1 MRQNSFKEHAWEE
14 FHKLAS
20 EKYDFA
26 TCQREDGSYYGS
38 PGRCVKGKDA
48 TLPKKEKAKKEPK
61 KKEGGSSDSGGSADK
76 STKAKGGSDSGGSSE
91 KLAPVPKK
99 AQAEMKKLETDK
111 GVKDAEW
118 RANKKREDLDYGRLS
133 FEKPPKSEI
142 SEKGKETLLNY
153 TQDKSNAGPDQKGF
167 EGMNRCSRNP
177 PSCNDAQRKANA
189 DMDEVLKELPRNEGK
204 NTAGGVSPDKYHRGI
219 NLTENPQLAS
229 QIDRLKPGDQ
239 MVDQGFG
246 SYSRNIEAAQG
257 FVSRAGT
264 AGDRNV
270 IITSRSKEI
279 RNIEHHSDFETEE
292 EGVLPR
298 GTAQTVR
305 SIEYIGNTTYI
316 EVD

>member
-1 MRQNSFKEHAWEE
+1 MRQNTFKEHAWEE

-26 TCQREDGSYYGS
+26 TCQRADGSYYGS
-38 PGRCVKGKDA
+38 PGRCVQGKET
-48 TLPKKEKAKKEPK
+48 TLPKKEKTKKEPK
-61 KKEGGSSDSGGSADK
+61 KKEGGSSDSGGAADK
-76 STKAKGGSDSGGSSE
+76 STPTPKKE

-99 AQAEMKKLETDK
+99 AQTEIKKLETDK
-111 GVKDAEW
+111 GAKDAEW
-118 RANKKREDLDYGRLS
+118 RANKKQEDLDYGRLS
-133 FEKPPKSEI
+133 FEKPPKTEI

-153 TQDKSNAGPDQKGF
+153 TQDKSNAGPNQKGF

-177 PSCNDAQRKANA
+177 PSCNDAQKKANS

-204 NTAGGVSPDKYHRGI
+204 NTAGGSQPDKYHRGI
-219 NLTENPQLAS
+219 DLTENPQLAS

-239 MVDQGFG
+239 MVDSGFG
-246 SYSRNIEAAQG
+246 SYSRNIEVAQG
-257 FVSRAGT
+257 FVTGAGT
-264 AGDRNV
+264 AGNRNV